1 MISVIASISLHEGE
15 RESFLQI
22 FNANVPEVRREAG
35 CLEYYPAVDVESGI
49 PVQRLDPDMV
59 TVIEKWQSLEALMAH
74 LAAPHMLAYKEKV
87 APLVKETSLKVLAS
101 AEG

>member
-1 MISVIASISLHEGE
+1 MISVIASIRLNEGA

-22 FNANVPEVRREAG
+22 FNANVPAVRREDG
-35 CLEYYPAVDVESGI
+35 CLEYYPAVDVDSGI
-49 PVQRLDPDMV
+49 PVQRLDADIV
-59 TVIEKWQSLEALMAH
+59 TILEKWQSLEALRAH

-87 APLVKETSLKVLAS
+87 APLVKETVLKVLTS